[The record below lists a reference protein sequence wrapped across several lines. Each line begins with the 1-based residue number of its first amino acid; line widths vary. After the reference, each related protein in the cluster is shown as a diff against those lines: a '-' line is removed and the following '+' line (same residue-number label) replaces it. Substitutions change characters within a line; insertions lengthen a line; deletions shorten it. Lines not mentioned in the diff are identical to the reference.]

1 MPLLAFDTA
10 TRATAVA
17 WQSSESEPA
26 LEARDDPPV
35 GQRPRH
41 TACLLPLIAELL
53 EHSGASFDQ
62 LERIAVG
69 IGPGTFTG
77 LRIGI
82 ATARAL
88 GRALG
93 VPLVGVSTL
102 ESLAVYAQHAY
113 PRVQGGPD
121 AVVSVL
127 DARRGEVFAAA
138 WSLTYDGR
146 APLFGARALTPTGLA
161 ELLART
167 ELLVPNRTLA
177 VGDGA
182 LAFRDVLEPSGVA
195 IPDDDSECHRV
206 NASAHCWLAWSL
218 PARQAKDVHPYY
230 VRLPDAELGRRALI
244 STR

>member
-1 MPLLAFDTA
+1 M
-10 TRATAVA
+10 A
-17 WQSSESEPA
+17 WQSSASDRA
-26 LEARDDPPV
+26 LEARDDPPA

-53 EHSGASFDQ
+53 DRSGASFDQ

-88 GRALG
+88 GQALG

-102 ESLAVYAQHAY
+102 ESLAVYVEHAY
-113 PRVQGGPD
+113 PRVQDGPD

-138 WSLTYDGR
+138 WSLTQAGR
-146 APLFGARALTPTGLA
+146 APLFGVRALMPTELA
-161 ELLART
+161 QLLART
-167 ELLVPNRTLA
+167 ERLVPDRTLA

-182 LAFRDVLEPSGVA
+182 LAFRDILESSGVA

-206 NASAHCWLAWSL
+206 TASAHCRLAWSL
-218 PARQAKDVHPYY
+218 PARHPNDVHPYY
-230 VRLPDAELGRRALI
+230 VRLPDAELGRRPLI

>member
-1 MPLLAFDTA
+1 LPLLAFDTA

-17 WQSSESEPA
+17 WQSAASERA
-26 LEARDDPPV
+26 LEARDDPPA

-41 TACLLPLIAELL
+41 TSCLLSLVAELL
-53 EHSGASFDQ
+53 ERSGTSFKQ

-77 LRIGI
+77 LRVGI

-88 GRALG
+88 GQALG
-93 VPLVGVSTL
+93 IPLVGVSTL
-102 ESLAVYAQHAY
+102 ESLAVHVEHAY
-113 PRVQGGPD
+113 PRPQAGPG
-121 AVVSVL
+121 AVVCVL

-138 WSLTYDGR
+138 WSLTAAGR
-146 APLFGARALTPTGLA
+146 VPLFGVRVLTPADLA
-161 ELLART
+161 ELLSASER
-167 ELLVPNRTLA
+167 LALDRTLA

-182 LAFRDVLEPSGVA
+182 LAFREILESSGVA

-206 NASAHCWLAWSL
+206 TASAHCRLAWSL
-218 PARQAKDVHPYY
+218 PARHPNDVHPYY